1 MEIQP
6 IDITTNPKILQLI
19 DSSINCSSLA
29 SKEKASRQRQD
40 TEDSKDELDA
50 FKKSKTITASK
61 NSVSGK
67 MQIVEGSSTDLENEQ
82 K

>member
-1 MEIQP
+1 MEVQP

-29 SKEKASRQRQD
+29 SKEKSSRQKQD

-50 FKKSKTITASK
+50 YKKSKTITASK
-61 NSVSGK
+61 NSVSRK
-67 MQIVEGSSTDLENEQ
+67 MMIVEGSSTDLENEQ

>member
-1 MEIQP
+1 MEVQP

-29 SKEKASRQRQD
+29 SKQSRQKQD
-40 TEDSKDELDA
+40 TEDSKDELEA
-50 FKKSKTITASK
+50 YKKSKTITASK
-61 NSVSGK
+61 NSVSRK
-67 MQIVEGSSTDLENEQ
+67 MMIVEGSATDAENEQ